1 MYIEKVYAFFD
12 FQLLLLLLFCK
23 ISYKKAIKTVSKEKE
38 TPQERYAKK
47 FKKQYSLP
55 CFTSTEMD
63 IIEKLESVPNKAGY
77 IKKLI
82 R

>member
-1 MYIEKVYAFFD
+1 M
-12 FQLLLLLLFCK
+12 
-23 ISYKKAIKTVSKEKE
+23 SKKKE

-55 CFTSTEMD
+55 CFKSTEMD

-77 IKKLI
+77 IKSLI
-82 R
+82 RKDIEENK